1 MTSTFAPP
9 TGPPVTG
16 SYTSVSADTE
26 LVPTAAPS
34 PRGRRRPF
42 VLAAAVVAVMA
53 LGVAAFAALGARGSD
68 EGTDVAQPYSL
79 IAAAE
84 GAITARTV
92 EFDLTVSASD
102 LAAITVTGAV
112 DNESQLVSVTTDL
125 SSLLALGDMPLPLG
139 GGDVTVLVDGVS
151 GIVYLDASALGG
163 FLPDSAGWVSID
175 LGALAEQNGQVL
187 DDLQNEFALDPTDIA
202 RSLLD
207 TDDAVEVGTDT
218 IDGVEVKQYRVDV
231 DIAAALAAVPQAELD
246 EALGDNGLP
255 AVELPDTI
263 SYDVWVTAD
272 NQLRRVS
279 FGTEIMGQSIGM
291 QLDMTTSTEP
301 LGIELPAADDVFD
314 LTGLLGF

>member
-9 TGPPVTG
+9 TGPAVTG
-16 SYTSVSADTE
+16 SPASALPATE

-34 PRGRRRPF
+34 PRGRRRTF
-42 VLAAAVVAVMA
+42 ALVAAAGAVMA
-53 LGVAAFAALGARGSD
+53 LGLAALVAFAGSGSD
-68 EGTDVAQPYSL
+68 DGADVAEPYSL

-84 GAITARTV
+84 NTIAARTV

-102 LAAITVTGAV
+102 LAEVTVSGAV

-125 SSLLALGDMPLPLG
+125 SSLLALGDMPIPFG
-139 GGDVTVLVDGVS
+139 GGDMTVLVDGS
-151 GIVYLDASALGG
+151 NGIIYIDASALGG

-175 LGALAEQNGQVL
+175 LGTLAEQSGQAL
-187 DDLQNEFALDPTDIA
+187 DDLQGEFALDPSDIA

-207 TDDAVEVGTDT
+207 TEGATEVGLDT
-218 IDGVEVKQYRVDV
+218 IDGVEVRHYEVSV

-246 EALGDNGLP
+246 PAIGDI
-255 AVELPDTI
+255 ELPDTI
-263 SYDVWVTAD
+263 TYDVWITAD

-279 FGTEIMGQSIGM
+279 FGTEIAGQTIGM
-291 QLDMTTSTEP
+291 QLDMTTSDEP
-301 LGIELPAADDVFD
+301 LGIELPADGDVFD